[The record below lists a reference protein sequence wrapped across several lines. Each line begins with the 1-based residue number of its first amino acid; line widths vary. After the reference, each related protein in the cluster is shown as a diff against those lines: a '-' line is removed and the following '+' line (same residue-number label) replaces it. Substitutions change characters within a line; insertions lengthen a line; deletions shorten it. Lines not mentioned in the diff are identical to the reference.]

1 MNAEFEKQLMLKF
14 LEKNYP
20 ISRVKHN
27 NKFRCAII
35 LDNGGTFVLG
45 EESHH
50 IKLRFQLIEALK
62 IVFSCEEATTRAVLN
77 NFLNTK

>member
-1 MNAEFEKQLMLKF
+1 MNAEIDKQLMLKF

-27 NKFRCAII
+27 NKFRRAII

-50 IKLRFQLIEALK
+50 IQLRFQLIEVLK
-62 IVFSCEEATTRAVLN
+62 KVFSCDESITRAVLN